1 MDLIHTH
8 KIELPFTATFAISS
22 ELNLLVLL
30 PSQTLLSTRFKF
42 WTTPHTETPKLS
54 QPTISVGDIPAAPQ
68 VQMKPTRLE
77 PTSRR
82 ADSKG
87 VHSNRSQTVYKTKT

>member
-1 MDLIHTH
+1 MALDESAQNLQRLNSEYESPKLADQHLTIISETKFLVDLIHTH

-54 QPTISVGDIPAAPQ
+54 
-68 VQMKPTRLE
+68 
-77 PTSRR
+77 
-82 ADSKG
+82 
-87 VHSNRSQTVYKTKT
+87 